1 MHRMSVLTAAITAA
15 ALGLAAPSALAAG
28 PIPTDVRCGAFNTG
42 TCLVKADA
50 PGDAAT
56 APVATNAGNSG
67 GGSGAY
73 QAATPEQIAAARAAA
88 WAAAVARC
96 APLLAVGG
104 APATTEQ
111 AAACLTLPDAV
122 PGAPA
127 APPPPDPAVVAQV
140 ALTDMNLRPV
150 TIGIVPE
157 STPGKIG
164 VVGAPTWM
172 WAATPGE
179 ATTGPMTRS
188 ATVGGVTVQA
198 VATLDRVVWNMG
210 DGSTVTC
217 AGTAAKGTPYY
228 DAAGLK
234 SSPTC
239 GHTYTKPSDRQ
250 PGLAYTVTATSYW
263 TVNWQG
269 GGGAG
274 VIPQV
279 LGNATQ
285 IQVGELQVI
294 VTG

>member
-1 MHRMSVLTAAITAA
+1 MHRMSMLTAAITAA
-15 ALGLAAPSALAAG
+15 TLGLGAPSAFAVG

-50 PGDAAT
+50 PGAAGT
-56 APVATNAGNSG
+56 APGAVDAGNSG
-67 GGSGAY
+67 GGGGY
-73 QAATPEQIAAARAAA
+73 QAATPAQVEAARAAA

-104 APATTEQ
+104 APATAEQ

-127 APPPPDPAVVAQV
+127 APPPDPAVVAQV
-140 ALTDMNLRPV
+140 ALTDMNLQPV

-172 WAATPGE
+172 WAAAPGE

-198 VATLDRVVWNMG
+198 VATLDRVVWDMG
-210 DGSTVTC
+210 DGKSVTC